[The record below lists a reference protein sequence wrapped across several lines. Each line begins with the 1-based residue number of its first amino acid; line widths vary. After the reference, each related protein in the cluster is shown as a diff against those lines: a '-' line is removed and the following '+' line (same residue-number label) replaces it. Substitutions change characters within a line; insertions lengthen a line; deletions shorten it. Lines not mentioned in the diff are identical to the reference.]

1 MATEAKNVRLVVR
14 PHQPL
19 RQLILAVLGVL
30 LITLV
35 SWMLLDYGHW
45 HYLYDRIRIGSA
57 WRSMLAESSEQT
69 QSLEEANR
77 HLREQ
82 VAILQR
88 SAQIDKQA
96 TADVQHHLSD
106 MQDQLFQMKEEL
118 EFYRGIV
125 ASSKTNIGLRVQG
138 LRVNA
143 LAEPGRFHFK
153 VVLTNVDKGDKVSTG
168 RISVQLAGKQNG
180 VARSFDLTGLLD
192 GGGSLKYSFSH
203 FHRVEGDLKLP
214 QGFEPES
221 IKVSIIPDGTNKV
234 ADSKSFG
241 WMKVLE

>member
-19 RQLILAVLGVL
+19 RQLVLAVLGVV
-30 LITLV
+30 LITLA

-57 WRSMLAESSEQT
+57 WRGLLAESSEQS
-69 QSLEEANR
+69 QNLEEANK
-77 HLREQ
+77 HLRERL
-82 VAILQR
+82 AILER
-88 SAQIDKQA
+88 SSQIDKQA
-96 TADVQHHLSD
+96 TAEVRQHLQD

-138 LRVNA
+138 LRISA
-143 LAEPGRFHFK
+143 LAQPDRFHFK

-168 RISVQLAGKQNG
+168 RLSVQIVGKQDA
-180 VARSFDLTGLLD
+180 VARTFDLTGLLD
-192 GGGSLKYSFSH
+192 GGGTLKYSFSH

-214 QGFEPES
+214 QDFEPES
-221 IKVSIIPDGTNKV
+221 VKVSIIPDGTNRV
-234 ADSKSFG
+234 ADSKSYA

>member
-14 PHQPL
+14 PHQPW
-19 RQLILAVLGVL
+19 RQLVLAVLGVV
-30 LITLV
+30 LITLT

-57 WRSMLAESSEQT
+57 WRGLLAESSEQT
-69 QSLEEANR
+69 LTLEDANK
-77 HLREQ
+77 HLRERL
-82 VAILQR
+82 AILER

-96 TADVQHHLSD
+96 TADVRRHLSD
-106 MQDQLFQMKEEL
+106 MQDQLFEMKEEL

-125 ASSKTNIGLRVQG
+125 ASSKTNVGLRVQG
-138 LRVNA
+138 LRLTA
-143 LAEPGRFHFK
+143 LAEPERFHFK

-168 RISVQLAGKQNG
+168 RLSVQIAGKQSG
-180 VARSFDLTGLLD
+180 VKRTFDVTGLLE
-192 GGGSLKYSFSH
+192 GGGTLNYSFSH

-214 QGFEPES
+214 QGFDPENV
-221 IKVSIIPDGTNKV
+221 KVSIIPDGTNKV